1 MEYLLVTSKDF
12 IDHNVLADVFNR
24 HSKKAFLRSKGYNVI
39 IYCGTKLLAIVSLN
53 ILKALTI

>member
-1 MEYLLVTSKDF
+1 MSKDF
-12 IDHNVLADVFNR
+12 IDHNVLADVLNR
-24 HSKKAFLRSKGYNVI
+24 QSKKAFLMSKGYNVI